1 MKLNDGISAIGTGTQ
16 SLRDARTVASS
27 ARSTVNETAN
37 AVNEF
42 NKRAGRDTQQL
53 GKVFATGNIAKG
65 LGVAGIAASVVNFA
79 MAAKNHDLAGMI
91 NSLSNMAQSMQG
103 SLAAFEK
110 MPGAADLLKRI
121 GGPVAIVAGITG
133 AIGTLK
139 DMQKNGPD
147 PGKLMKLSSNVLT
160 SVAGAAMMIPGGQVV
175 AGAAGA
181 AAAALQLGALAYQYR
196 GDIAKGAKWAANEL
210 STGAKAIAHGA
221 TSLVSGAES
230 LVSKEAHKTL
240 GWLGL

>member
-1 MKLNDGISAIGTGTQ
+1 MKLGDGVRAIGTGTQ
-16 SLRDARTVASS
+16 SLRDGRIVAAS

-37 AVNEF
+37 AINEY
-42 NKRAGRDTQQL
+42 NKRAGRETQQL

-65 LGVAGIAASVVNFA
+65 LGVAGVAASVVNFA
-79 MAAKNHDLAGMI
+79 MAAKNHDLSGMI
-91 NSLSNMAQSMQG
+91 NSLSNMAQSMQS
-103 SLAAFEK
+103 SLVAFEK
-110 MPGAADLLKRI
+110 LPGAADLLKKI
-121 GGPVAIVAGITG
+121 GGPAAIVGGITG

-139 DMQKNGPD
+139 DMQKHGVD
-147 PGKLMKLSSNVLT
+147 PGKIMKLSSNVLT
-160 SVAGAAMMIPGGQVV
+160 TVAGAAMMIPGGQVV

-196 GDIAKGAKWAANEL
+196 GDIAKGAKWAAHEL
-210 STGAKAIAHGA
+210 STGAKDLAHGA
-221 TSLVSGAES
+221 ASLVSGAEN